1 MNNLQHLKK
10 EFKKLF
16 GKSSAITYFCPGR
29 INLLGEHIGYNDG
42 LVMSCAITL
51 GTYLLVAPN
60 NDGVI
65 RFRSLNFYDNVDVI
79 INSDISRDTS
89 FWFNYPVS
97 VLHYFAAGGN
107 ALKQGYDLLYYGNL
121 PVASELLS
129 SASIEMVTAFAF
141 NELLEAG
148 YEKLDLIK
156 MITRVENDYIGV
168 ARGGI
173 DQFSVAFG
181 ESEKALVINCNTF
194 TYQSVPLNLGE
205 YCLAIIN
212 SNRLGNLAE
221 SKYNERA
228 AQCRQALKYLQQQLP
243 ITLLCDIDSET
254 LMEYKYLIKDE
265 VLLKR
270 ARYVVEENDRVKAAS
285 LLLEEG
291 NLKTFGELMY
301 KSHLSLKELYE
312 ISGIELDTIAEYS
325 RFYKGVIGARMI
337 GAGFGGCAIALVKED
352 SFDSYKADLTSY
364 YTELI
369 GYPPTIY
376 RSAIGPGVGR
386 LVNPVAII

>member
-1 MNNLQHLKK
+1 MDDLQYLKE

-16 GKSSAITYFCPGR
+16 DKPSASTYFCPGR
-29 INLLGEHIGYNDG
+29 INLLGEYIGYNDG

-51 GTYLLVAPN
+51 GTYLMIAPN

-65 RFRSLNFYDNVDVI
+65 RFRSLNFSDNVDVVI
-79 INSDISRDTS
+79 KSDISRNTS
-89 FWFNYPVS
+89 LWFNYPMS
-97 VLHYFAAGGN
+97 VLHYFAADGN
-107 ALKQGYDLLYYGNL
+107 ALKQGYDLLYYGKL
-121 PVASELLS
+121 PVSSELLS
-129 SASIEMVTAFAF
+129 SESIEMVTAFAF

-148 YEKLDLIK
+148 YEKLDLVK
-156 MITRVENDYIGV
+156 MIMRVKNDHIGV
-168 ARGGI
+168 ARGSM

-194 TYQSVPLNLGE
+194 TYQAVPLNLGE

-212 SNRLGNLAE
+212 SNRPGNVAE
-221 SKYNERA
+221 SKYNERV
-228 AQCRQALKYLQQQLP
+228 AQCRQALKYLQEQLP
-243 ITLLCDIDSET
+243 IALLCDIDTET
-254 LMEYKYLIKDE
+254 LMKYKYLIKDE

-285 LLLEEG
+285 LLLEQG
-291 NLKTFGELMY
+291 NLKAFGELMY
-301 KSHLSLKELYE
+301 RSHLSLKELYE
-312 ISGIELDTIAEYS
+312 VSGIELDTIAEYS
-325 RFYKGVIGARMI
+325 RFYKGVIGARMT

-386 LVNPVAII
+386 LVNPVTTI

>member
-1 MNNLQHLKK
+1 MDDLQHLKE
-10 EFKKLF
+10 EFEKLF
-16 GKSSAITYFCPGR
+16 GKPSALTYFCPGR
-29 INLLGEHIGYNDG
+29 VNLLGEHIDYNGG
-42 LVMSCAITL
+42 LVMPCAITL

-65 RFRSLNFYDNVDVI
+65 RFRSLNFPNKVDVA
-79 INSDISRDTS
+79 INSHLNRDTLM
-89 FWFNYPVS
+89 WFSSPMG
-97 VLHYFAAGGN
+97 VLHYLAADGN
-107 ALKQGYDLLYYGNL
+107 ALQQGYDLLYYGNL
-121 PVASELLS
+121 PVGLSS

-148 YEKLDLIK
+148 YEKLALVK
-156 MITRVENDYIGV
+156 MTMKVENDYIGV
-168 ARGGI
+168 TSGLI

-194 TYQSVPLNLGE
+194 TYQAVPLNLGE

-212 SNRLGNLAE
+212 SNRPGNVAE
-221 SKYNERA
+221 SKYNERV

-243 ITLLCDIDSET
+243 ITVLCDIDTET

-270 ARYVVEENDRVKAAS
+270 ARYVVEENDRVKAAA
-285 LLLEEG
+285 LLLEQD
-291 NLKTFGELMY
+291 NLKAFGELMY
-301 KSHLSLKELYE
+301 RSHLSLKELYE
-312 ISGIELDTIAEYS
+312 VSGIELDTIAEYS
-325 RFYKGVIGARMI
+325 RFYKGVIGARMT

-369 GYPPTIY
+369 GYPPTVY

-386 LVNPVAII
+386 LVNPVATI